1 MEIITK
7 TFKKSFH
14 LNRLFLLSLL
24 IFIILPL
31 GFMIIEGFKISILLG
46 GIFLFMEI
54 VLLTISIS
62 ILINM
67 FQLYKITIN
76 EYGLSYWIGKNK
88 IFHSSWNDIILI
100 ERGFDSFQKKPRLIV
115 IRRNSNTKLILKKSD
130 FNGGDIEEMFNI
142 IMNNIRINPNISTYN
157 NGTIAKRKQRL
168 LKMKRGENKLKSPR
182 TFKQDCKKEGYAYLI
197 IGSTLVL
204 LLFIGGII
212 CHIFESTSSVMFI
225 FSSII
230 IGVFALL
237 CFLIAFLSLWPSK
250 IIIDINQF
258 KSYFGKKVEI
268 SFRWMDII
276 EVESKWCGNNTT
288 SPGLAFK
295 SIRQYYV
302 IVGNEKYS
310 EDILRKIFQVIQL
323 IKVKYP
329 DIKIIDNLKWIN

>member
-168 LKMKRGENKLKSPR
+168 LKMKRGENKLKSPEHSN
-182 TFKQDCKKEGYAYLI
+182 KIVKKRDMP
-197 IGSTLVL
+197 T
-204 LLFIGGII
+204 
-212 CHIFESTSSVMFI
+212 
-225 FSSII
+225 
-230 IGVFALL
+230 
-237 CFLIAFLSLWPSK
+237 
-250 IIIDINQF
+250 
-258 KSYFGKKVEI
+258 
-268 SFRWMDII
+268 
-276 EVESKWCGNNTT
+276 
-288 SPGLAFK
+288 
-295 SIRQYYV
+295 
-302 IVGNEKYS
+302 
-310 EDILRKIFQVIQL
+310 
-323 IKVKYP
+323 
-329 DIKIIDNLKWIN
+329 